1 MTSNASLI
9 GKLFRGVKGSEKGVK
24 GSERTNVQTAANV
37 LSLPFTPFHF
47 LSLLF
52 FLLLPTLASGQS
64 KKQLERDKARVEQEI
79 KKLNSDLAKAK
90 KNSRSS
96 QQQLD
101 LLEKKISE
109 RTKLINN
116 LGGQLNLLNMRMTQ
130 TEDSISLIRT
140 QIDSLKLEYGRVV
153 RALYNERGNLDKM
166 VLLLDTKSYNYAYL
180 RTKYY
185 RDYSRYRRRQAAHIQ
200 QKEQELGDISLDL
213 QRQQREQS
221 DLLAQQRR
229 QKDQLSR
236 EQKEKQQSL
245 KASKQQEKSLQQQI
259 AKKEQQKRQLQQ
271 QIQKIINEEIAKA
284 ASRKKKGST
293 ATGSSGS
300 TTTSASSAEVA
311 LTADF
316 ASNKGRLP
324 WPCYYNKV
332 SREYGKYTHA
342 SGGQNMN
349 NGIDLLCKAGAPVKA
364 VFNGTVSR
372 VFTCP
377 NGTRGI
383 IVRHGEYMTV
393 YANLATVTVSEGR
406 DVATNQNLGT
416 VYTADDGTAEFSF
429 QLWKGT
435 TSQNPRQWLR

>member
-9 GKLFRGVKGSEKGVK
+9 GKLFWGVKGSEKGVK

-37 LSLPFTPFHF
+37 FSLPLTPFHF

-96 QQQLD
+96 QQQLN

-300 TTTSASSAEVA
+300 TTTASSAEVA

>member
-1 MTSNASLI
+1 MLAALPPVSA
-9 GKLFRGVKGSEKGVK
+9 
-24 GSERTNVQTAANV
+24 QT
-37 LSLPFTPFHF
+37 
-47 LSLLF
+47 
-52 FLLLPTLASGQS
+52 
-64 KKQLERDKARVEQEI
+64 KKQLEKDKARVEQEI
-79 KKLNSDLAKAK
+79 KKLNNDLAKAK
-90 KNSRSS
+90 KSSRSS
-96 QQQLD
+96 QQQLN

-116 LGGQLNLLNMRMTQ
+116 INGQVNLLNLKMTQ
-130 TEDSISLIRT
+130 TEDSIALIRT
-140 QIDSLKLEYGRVV
+140 QVDSMKLEYGRVV
-153 RALYNERGNLDKM
+153 RALYRDRGNLDKL
-166 VLLLDTKSYNYAYL
+166 VLVLDTKSYNYAYL
-180 RTKYY
+180 RTKYF
-185 RDYSRYRRRQAAHIQ
+185 RDYGRYRRRQAAAIK
-200 QKEQELGDISLDL
+200 QKEQELGDASLEL
-213 QRQQREQS
+213 QRQQREQT
-221 DLLAQQRR
+221 DLLSQQRK
-229 QKDQLSR
+229 QKDELAR
-236 EQKEKQQSL
+236 EQKQQQQSL

-259 AKKEQQKRQLQQ
+259 AKKEQQKKQLQQ

-284 ASRKKKGST
+284 ARGKKGST

-300 TTTSASSAEVA
+300 QTTTASSADVA
-311 LTADF
+311 LTSDF

-349 NGIDLLCKAGAPVKA
+349 NGIDLLCKSGAPIKS

-377 NGTRGI
+377 NGTKGV

-393 YANLATVTVSEGR
+393 YANLATVTVSEGGK
-406 DVATNQNLGT
+406 VATNQNLGT